1 MTHGGVMGLGK
12 EEHKADLIEG
22 GGALIWRQL

>member
-1 MTHGGVMGLGK
+1 MAHGGVMGLSE

-22 GGALIWRQL
+22 GGALLRRQL